1 MSEDNS
7 TAEAVDQG
15 SRVAYEALAS
25 LALQC
30 RSHARG
36 LPAQVDITP
45 QWSGVAF
52 ELLGRRFV
60 APMGEVS
67 EILEVPHYT
76 RIPGVKPWVR
86 GVANVRGRLL
96 PVCDLASF
104 LHDRIHSSRKQQR
117 VLVLELDDLY
127 SGLMVDRVYGMQHF
141 PVTDYDADYEVDG
154 AVAAYCDGCYRVN
167 GVEWAVFNP
176 SRLRLD
182 LNFMQAAQA

>member
-1 MSEDNS
+1 MSEEYS
-7 TAEAVDQG
+7 TAEAIDEG
-15 SRVAYEALAS
+15 AHEAFQALVELA
-25 LALQC
+25 QKC
-30 RSHARG
+30 RSHAQG
-36 LPAQVDITP
+36 LPAQIDITP
-45 QWSGVAF
+45 HWSGVAF

-76 RIPGVKPWVR
+76 RIPGVKSWVR

-127 SGLMVDRVYGMQHF
+127 SGLVVDRVFGMQHF
-141 PVTDYDADYEVDG
+141 PVTDYVADTEVDG
-154 AVAAYCDGCYRVN
+154 PVAAYCEGSYRVD
-167 GVEWAVFNP
+167 GTEWAVFSP
-176 SRLRLD
+176 TRLRLD